1 METIKLDNGLS
12 VVYVRT
18 SRKYSVCLSVNV
30 GHVNEPALGIANLFE
45 RTLLQQLN
53 GIIPIFGGTMT
64 AYTSGGDELDA
75 IFEKMHHL
83 FNKSLLTGEYIEK
96 AKQLIT
102 EQTYDMAPMT
112 MRRMKL
118 AYKHIAFSADLV
130 KTTEEYLNAVNS
142 YTIEDIMEFANK
154 YYTAK
159 NLYLI
164 VSGPEISELELKKLA
179 EEYFGDIPSGRENP
193 YIIGNIYTGGF
204 DRIEVKEET
213 TRLMVGWDITHLCI
227 NNSPATN
234 VMMSM
239 FLRCMERAYVD
250 AGFKDVQVDFK
261 VAGYY
266 GLRTM
271 RAYVSSSSHNAKE
284 LLNVLIETINRI
296 CEVEAPIHR
305 LESSRNIAMTEKL
318 DKYEKSDNRALETA
332 WQIIGRGSMYDV
344 ANRINSIYKITAED
358 VMDIANEVFRR
369 SRPSYI
375 VASPEGDN
383 EYYTLEYLMK
393 AIKTDPGK

>member
-1 METIKLDNGLS
+1 
-12 VVYVRT
+12 
-18 SRKYSVCLSVNV
+18 
-30 GHVNEPALGIANLFE
+30 
-45 RTLLQQLN
+45 
-53 GIIPIFGGTMT
+53 
-64 AYTSGGDELDA
+64 
-75 IFEKMHHL
+75 
-83 FNKSLLTGEYIEK
+83 
-96 AKQLIT
+96 
-102 EQTYDMAPMT
+102 
-112 MRRMKL
+112 
-118 AYKHIAFSADLV
+118 
-130 KTTEEYLNAVNS
+130 
-142 YTIEDIMEFANK
+142 
-154 YYTAK
+154 
-159 NLYLI
+159 
-164 VSGPEISELELKKLA
+164 
-179 EEYFGDIPSGRENP
+179 
-193 YIIGNIYTGGF
+193 
-204 DRIEVKEET
+204 
-213 TRLMVGWDITHLCI
+213 MVGWDITHLCI